1 MFYELRRYT
10 AQPGRRGE
18 LVQYMEDVIIPYQVA
33 KGMVVVASFTDEEDP
48 DSYVWMRRFDDEVQ
62 RKELYAAAYDDE
74 RWKNEIGP
82 VIGQLMIRDK
92 MVVSRIVPTPK
103 SVLR

>member
-10 AQPGRRGE
+10 AQPGRRGD
-18 LVQYMEDVIIPYQVA
+18 LVKYMEDVIIPYQVA
-33 KGMVVVASFTDEEDP
+33 AGMVVVASFTDEEDP
-48 DSYVWMRRFDDEVQ
+48 DGYVWMRRFDDEAQ
-62 RKELYAAAYDDE
+62 REQLYAAAYDTE

-82 VIGQLMIRDK
+82 AVDQLMVRSK
-92 MVVSRIVPTPK
+92 MVVTRIVPTPK